1 MFNDRR
7 KTLKELLTETM
18 DLRGLNIERL
28 SALTNIPK
36 RHLAAFCGGDFKNL
50 PAAPYVRG
58 YLVKLAET
66 LGVDGDLFWR
76 AYQSEHS
83 PKTSGAFDKLP
94 SNRFAIKRFNK
105 KVAVVAIV
113 SLFVIIYLAW
123 RINEFWGVPT
133 IEIISPAADGLIV
146 NSPTIKLAGRINSAD
161 KLTVNGEEIVSDSGG
176 RFEKEFALQPGIN
189 TAEFKVKKILGKE
202 TKIIR
207 QIIYQP

>member
-18 DLRGLNIERL
+18 DLRGLNVERL
-28 SALTNIPK
+28 SVLTNIS
-36 RHLAAFCGGDFKNL
+36 RRYLASFCSGDFKNL

-66 LGVDGDLFWR
+66 LGVDSDLFWR
-76 AYQSEHS
+76 AYQSEYS
-83 PKTSGAFDKLP
+83 PNTSGAFDKLP

-105 KVAVVAIV
+105 KIAVVAIV

-133 IEIISPAADGLIV
+133 IEIISPAADGLTV
-146 NSPTIKLAGRINSAD
+146 NAPTLKLIGRINSAD
-161 KLTVNGEEIVSDSGG
+161 KLTVNDEEIVPDSDG

-189 TAEFKVKKILGKE
+189 TVEFKVKKLLGKE